1 MAYELAIIIPTF
13 NERENVEPLLDR
25 LDAVLEGWE
34 WEAIFVDDDSTDG
47 TAERIRAIARRRPNV
62 RCLQRIGRRGLAAAC
77 IEGMMVRG
85 APFLAV
91 MDADLQHDER
101 LLPSMLD
108 ALRSDSLDIV
118 IASRYADGGSAE
130 GFSHARER
138 LSRLGT
144 RVARKIAGAD
154 LSDPLSGFF
163 MLRRELLEE
172 VVRSLSGKGFKIL
185 LDIFA
190 AAPRSLRWRELPM
203 QFRPRHSGESKL
215 DVHVGLEFVT
225 LAADRLLGRLV
236 PVRFVLFVLVGAGGL
251 VLHLLVLG
259 LLYRIADVPFLVAQT
274 AAALAAMTANFSL
287 NNVFTYRD
295 RRVRGWRFLRGFGS
309 FVLACSVGA
318 LINLLVASFLYQW
331 HVHWMVAGLLGATV
345 GAVWNYGVT
354 STITWLPSRGS

>member
-1 MAYELAIIIPTF
+1 MAYELAVIIPTF
-13 NERENVEPLLDR
+13 NERENVEPLLER
-25 LDAVLEGWE
+25 LDAALEGLE
-34 WEAIFVDDDSTDG
+34 WEVLFVDDDSADG

-77 IEGMMVRG
+77 IEGMMASS
-85 APFLAV
+85 APVLAV

-101 LLPSMLD
+101 LLPTMLD
-108 ALRSDSLDIV
+108 ALRADSLDIV
-118 IASRYADGGSAE
+118 IASRYVEGGSSD
-130 GFSHARER
+130 GFSPARER

-144 RVARKIAGAD
+144 RVARTIARAD

-163 MLRRELLEE
+163 MLRRELIEE

-190 AAPRSLRWRELPM
+190 SAPRPLRWRELPLR
-203 QFRPRHSGESKL
+203 FRPRHSGESKL

-225 LAADRLLGRLV
+225 LAADRLFGRLV

-259 LLYRIADVPFLVAQT
+259 LAYRIAHVPFLPAQT
-274 AAALAAMTANFSL
+274 AAALAAMTANFGL
-287 NNVFTYRD
+287 NNLFTYRD
-295 RRVRGWRFLRGFGS
+295 RRLHGWRLLRGFGS
-309 FVLACSVGA
+309 FVLACSMGA

-331 HVHWMVAGLLGATV
+331 RVHWVVAGLLGAMV

-354 STITWLPSRGS
+354 STITWPSAR